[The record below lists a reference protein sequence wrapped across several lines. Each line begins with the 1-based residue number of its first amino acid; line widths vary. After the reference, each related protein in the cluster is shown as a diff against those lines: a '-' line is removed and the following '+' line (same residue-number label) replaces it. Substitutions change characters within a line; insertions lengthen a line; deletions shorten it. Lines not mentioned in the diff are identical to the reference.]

1 MNPGVEHSTV
11 SHHRWRQRCGG
22 PRQADGWR
30 GDMTQPAYVGING
43 ICLYKCILYIEW
55 ASALCRR
62 PPLCGGGR
70 AGSVNKTTGEVK
82 TFKTY
87 TKQTGGSSSWVQFV
101 YLRIWE
107 ELLGFFQN
115 RSLTGGLRILA
126 LRSDAKPTFTVAIS
140 GRKGIGSKCYF
151 HLGNVLSLGLCFN

>member
-1 MNPGVEHSTV
+1 MVQYLHFRILKISHWCWFVGFFCNTSHMQPMVLEYGIQHLPLSKITV
-11 SHHRWRQRCGG
+11 SHFWF
-22 PRQADGWR
+22 
-30 GDMTQPAYVGING
+30 
-43 ICLYKCILYIEW
+43 LYTSTMGCIWLIFPFCPIIFLIEW
-55 ASALCRR
+55 ASALCRQ

-126 LRSDAKPTFTVAIS
+126 DQP
-140 GRKGIGSKCYF
+140 
-151 HLGNVLSLGLCFN
+151 SL